1 MKIEILTP
9 TGYCQ
14 GVTLAIKIA
23 LRAKEENPDT
33 SVYVLGMLV
42 HNEETISFLNRK
54 GIITLTNEDNDL
66 FKLIEL
72 VPNNSVIVF
81 TAHGHDERLDD
92 IAKSKN
98 LTIYDATCPMV
109 KNNIALIKSKVNE
122 GYQVLFIGKKNHPE
136 TEAML
141 SISDHVILYDSN
153 ILKVNQKTTNCKIFV
168 ANQTTM
174 NYEDVKLIHQEI
186 LNVFPTAIVQNE
198 VCNTTRLRQ
207 SNLRSADPAIDL
219 IYVIG
224 SRRSNNTMK
233 LLQIA
238 EFTFKDADVKLILNI
253 DDINKEDLNN
263 KKHILLVSGA
273 STPKE
278 SVDMIYDYLSSIS

>member
-1 MKIEILTP
+1 MKVEILTP
-9 TGYCQ
+9 TGYCH
-14 GVTLAIKIA
+14 GVTLAIKTA
-23 LRAKEENPDT
+23 LKAKEENQDKP
-33 SVYVLGMLV
+33 VYVLGMLV
-42 HNEETISFLNRK
+42 HNEETIKFLEEK
-54 GIITLTNEDNDL
+54 GIITLTNENNDL

-72 VPNNSVIVF
+72 IPNHSVIVF
-81 TAHGHDERLDD
+81 TAHGHSEKLDD
-92 IAKSKN
+92 IAREKG

-109 KNNIALIKSKVNE
+109 KNNISLIKTKISE

-141 SISDHVILYDSN
+141 SISDQVYFYDSN

-168 ANQTTM
+168 ANQTTL
-174 NYEDVKLIHQEI
+174 NYEDVKVIHQEI
-186 LNVFPTAIVQNE
+186 LEVFPDAIVQNE

-207 SNLRSADPAIDL
+207 SNLRLADPSIDL

-224 SRRSNNTMK
+224 SKRSNNTMK
-233 LLQIA
+233 LLEIA
-238 EFTFKDADVKLILNI
+238 ETTFFKADVRLILNI
-253 DDINKEDLNN
+253 DDINQSDLVN

-278 SVDMIYDYLSSIS
+278 SVDMIYNYLVSLN